1 MAYNLYHQTL
11 SKSMNVKD
19 VFYPVFKRVF
29 TSWSF
34 YKPFNGLQSLSSNTF
49 KLHERQRCL
58 LSCFQTC
65 IHFMVS
71 LQTMQLLK
79 QFYSKPEVQRS
90 KKTVTGATTFARMNV
105 SYETFAKTDKE
116 TFQNERFVRDIRK
129 N

>member
-1 MAYNLYHQTL
+1 MRPTH
-11 SKSMNVKD
+11 
-19 VFYPVFKRVF
+19 
-29 TSWSF
+29 
-34 YKPFNGLQSLSSNTF
+34 
-49 KLHERQRCL
+49 L
-58 LSCFQTC
+58 LSDTVVASCQSVIQEMLEPNQKKYTKATAKHSC
-65 IHFMVS
+65 KPEV
-71 LQTMQLLK
+71 LK